1 MKKSRIM
8 LKTLKKIIFFTI
20 IVAATSCGTATK
32 LKQTTNELNT
42 LKEIS
47 KQQAEKLEGN
57 AFLIVQQEAEIDQL
71 KKENIQYGEEARD
84 CRVARQAIQS
94 KFDAIEKALEE
105 KGTSLEQIEQ
115 KIQTSLEKFKQAGIG
130 VDYKNGLV
138 HLRMPNDLM
147 FNSGSASVGWEG
159 KQALAIVAEIVNA
172 YPGTSIYVVGNTDN
186 VPYQSGGKDNWTLS
200 TDRANAVSRVLIKD
214 GKVAADRIT
223 SAGRASYHP
232 IADNTTADGKWQNRR
247 TDIIINPNLERLLD
261 LPGL

>member
-1 MKKSRIM
+1 M
-8 LKTLKKIIFFTI
+8 LKTITRAVIFTGI
-20 IVAATSCGTATK
+20 AAAVSCSTGNK
-32 LKQTTNELNT
+32 LEKTTNELNS

-47 KQQAEKLEGN
+47 KQQAEKLAANET
-57 AFLIVQQEAEIDQL
+57 LIVRQEAEIDQL

-84 CRVARQAIQS
+84 CRIAKQAIQS

-115 KIQTSLEKFKQAGIG
+115 RIQTSLEKFRNAGIG
-130 VDYKNGLV
+130 VEYKNGLV

-147 FNSGSASVGWEG
+147 FNSGSAAVGWEG
-159 KQALAIVAEIVNA
+159 KQALAMVAEIVND

-232 IADNTTADGKWQNRR
+232 IADNTTPDGKWQNRR

-261 LPGL
+261 LPGI